1 MNDHDKSQDTAQQNE
16 YGRELAALLSLLETV
31 DRQITPEH
39 VAQRFRELI
48 DDIGDD
54 GPCAEVALI
63 DRLVAM
69 RDSKH
74 PVDPDLMCT
83 PAEWD
88 AFRQWA
94 RRGEFDERFG
104 VAIESSLE
112 GSSLEGACAP
122 SAPAPSTGS
131 PTFLLNAA
139 AREADKAKADA
150 RRCAEEMQDLA
161 PERAARIEAKA
172 RERAARIEAKAR
184 ERAARIEAKAR
195 EKAERIL
202 NEARRAATGVEATA
216 RAEDLGCAWQ
226 VRGTTEE
233 QGRQLESRPTTA
245 VEHQRQELA
254 PEDPDLLWVGT
265 DLGELHM
272 AQIKSA
278 SLRQNYDTCVAIAL
292 RYLREASAPC
302 ANLSVA
308 FEGATDREWSYR
320 ALSRIV
326 HSRADQSPTLLQW
339 AAHGAATPARDSGYR
354 LVFARNLM
362 ESLTVQEVQAAC
374 DANARLR
381 LLVLGV
387 CQSAV
392 GEGRPGTV
400 LAWPPARR
408 PSRERTAR
416 EVMVPV
422 GSVTALTPDTTV
434 HEALEQILLSGIQA
448 LPVHDGAEVARV
460 VTLADLARRIYG
472 SRGVPSIERI
482 ETLIRPAAAVAMDAS
497 GPAVRNAMA
506 HGGTGMVIVTGPD
519 GETAGYIT
527 AESLLAGEPSTAPAS
542 HGPARFQV
550 PLLVPPSVSLV
561 KA

>member
-150 RRCAEEMQDLA
+150 RRCAEEMPDLA
-161 PERAARIEAKA
+161 QERAARIEADA
-172 RERAARIEAKAR
+172 RER
-184 ERAARIEAKAR
+184 
-195 EKAERIL
+195 AERIL
-202 NEARRAATGVEATA
+202 NEARRAATGIEATA

-233 QGRQLESRPTTA
+233 QGRQLESRPTSA
-245 VEHQRQELA
+245 VEYQRQELA
-254 PEDPDLLWVGT
+254 PEAPDFLWMY
-265 DLGELHM
+265 LGELHT
-272 AQIKSA
+272 AQIKTA
-278 SLRQNYDTCVAIAL
+278 GLRQNYDTYMAIVL
-292 RYLREASAPC
+292 RSLREASAPC

-326 HSRADQSPTLLQW
+326 HSRADQSPALLQW
-339 AAHGAATPARDSGYR
+339 TAHGAATPARDSGYR
-354 LVFARNLM
+354 LVFARNPM

-381 LLVLGV
+381 LLVLDA

-506 HGGTGMVIVTGPD
+506 HGGTGMVIVTGPG
-519 GETAGYIT
+519 GETVGYIT